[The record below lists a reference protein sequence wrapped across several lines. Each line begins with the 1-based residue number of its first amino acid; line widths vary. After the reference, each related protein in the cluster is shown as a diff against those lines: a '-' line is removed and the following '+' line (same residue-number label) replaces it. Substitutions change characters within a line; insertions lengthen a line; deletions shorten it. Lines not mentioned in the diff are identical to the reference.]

1 MFWMVTRLQ
10 FTSGDPSDLYHRFEP
25 AAVQVRNV
33 YFRNISVYTKN
44 RRFNMRINIYIQPQD
59 ENLVERAKIQA
70 RRKRTSLSGVLLNL
84 LEEWVERSEHDERL
98 QQVVKSVSRG
108 GDRG

>member
-1 MFWMVTRLQ
+1 
-10 FTSGDPSDLYHRFEP
+10 
-25 AAVQVRNV
+25 
-33 YFRNISVYTKN
+33 
-44 RRFNMRINIYIQPQD
+44 MRINIYIQPQD